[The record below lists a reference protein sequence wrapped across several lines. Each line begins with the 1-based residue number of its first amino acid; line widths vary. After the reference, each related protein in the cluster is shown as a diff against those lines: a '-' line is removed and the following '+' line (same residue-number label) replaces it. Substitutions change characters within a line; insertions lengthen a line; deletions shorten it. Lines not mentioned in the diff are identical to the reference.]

1 MKRIAICIS
10 LILLAQVA
18 SGFDSKAI
26 EYNSI
31 GKELYESQEYD
42 KAIEYFLAAIKLEP
56 DYAEAH
62 SNLGLVYYHL
72 EMYEESLSEF
82 KIAVSIEPTI
92 PEYRI
97 YLAAAYERNGMV
109 EEAIDELE
117 MYLKLTA
124 SRDNE
129 EADEEVREMID
140 KLRGYE
146 VASTSERYQEVSG
159 VEQPIFSFIV
169 ISDVHMGENFDGGK
183 QDSDYLYW
191 VLNDAYNAIKP
202 AFIVVTGDI
211 TDSTNGG
218 LMAIGGPYQKEW
230 DEYRS
235 IVDASSVSYND
246 YYDIPGNHD
255 HYSDRNFSYYL
266 RNSIQGSV
274 TGSTQHSWFLEA
286 EGKKYQFIG
295 VCTAGND
302 GRPWPIDN
310 AGLDQNELGWI
321 NSAMD
326 ESADM
331 IFFFGHHPLEDL
343 EYGGEAFKSI
353 LLQHPSVYIYGHTH
367 DYGISYYEECMLVNV
382 DSLGK
387 SSENHYLYGE
397 VGANNEISVASYNAY
412 ELPE

>member
-1 MKRIAICIS
+1 MKSWTAA
-10 LILLAQVA
+10 LLVVLLFSAQVVGMDPKA
-18 SGFDSKAI
+18 AEENEIGEKLFELQRYDEAI
-26 EYNSI
+26 EHF
-31 GKELYESQEYD
+31 QR
-42 KAIEYFLAAIKLEP
+42 AIEIEP
-56 DYAEAH
+56 EFAEAR

-72 EMYEESLSEF
+72 CMYEKALEEF
-82 KIAVSIEPTI
+82 KIAVFIEPGV
-92 PEYRI
+92 PQYHI
-97 YLAAAYERNGMV
+97 YLAGAYERNGMI

-117 MYLKLTA
+117 IYLSLVE
-124 SRDNE
+124 RRGDE
-129 EADEEVREMID
+129 EEEVRKLID

-146 VASTSERYQEVSG
+146 EAFTSERYQEVSG
-159 VEQPIFSFIV
+159 LEQPIFSFIV

-235 IVDASSVSYND
+235 IVDDSSVSYNN

-266 RNSIQGSV
+266 KNSIQGSV

-302 GRPWPIDN
+302 GKPWPADN

-321 NSAMD
+321 NSVID

-353 LLQHPSVYIYGHTH
+353 LLQYPSVYIYGHTH

-397 VGANNEISVASYNAY
+397 VGANNEISVAPYNAY
-412 ELPE
+412 QLP